1 MMTGGVVRPGE
12 RSLVGDYAEGAFAD
26 LRFDTFVIGVGGI
39 EGSAGL
45 TEYNLDDA
53 RVKRSAL
60 GSAQR
65 RIVVADSSKLGR
77 VAFARI
83 CPLEQVDVLV
93 TDSDAGPDDL
103 AVLEAADV
111 EVIAA

>member
-1 MMTGGVVRPGE
+1 M
-12 RSLVGDYAEGAFAD
+12 
-26 LRFDTFVIGVGGI
+26 GVGGI
-39 EGSAGL
+39 QEAAGL

-53 RVKRSAL
+53 RVKRAAL
-60 GSAQR
+60 ASAQR
-65 RIVVADSSKLGR
+65 CVVVADSSKLGR

-93 TDSDAGPDDL
+93 TDSDASPDDL